1 MPKLDVK
8 RNENEFGSLVGNI
21 IRLSKYVDQIAPTPH
36 PQERKIHPKR
46 RTKKAIKKIQKKK
59 AKAPKYVISTIIPL
73 PKNSTILLMENK
85 GTGLFYYLDE
95 NRNIKCIQK
104 YGGDVSIEDDIK
116 SFFNSDNHVI
126 IIINGILYI
135 SNKYLYEQYLL
146 QRNNG
151 KIRRTFIESLSP
163 VSVKDIFILSAFT
176 EQQKLPLKF
185 KEYQRNNSSLFP
197 REYFKFATEFCE
209 INEFTKEN
217 SYFTFKGFLEL
228 SRDVLS
234 KRYMVI
240 IEDKRSGAMYVINP
254 LEEPY

>member
-1 MPKLDVK
+1 MSKLVK
-8 RNENEFGSLVGNI
+8 INNRDEFGSLVGNI
-21 IRLSKYVDQIAPTPH
+21 KRLSKYVDQIAPTP
-36 PQERKIHPKR
+36 QKRKIHPKR
-46 RTKKAIKKIQKKK
+46 RTKKAKKRLQKKK

-73 PKNSTILLMENK
+73 PKNSTILLMHNK
-85 GTGLFYYLDE
+85 GTGLFYDLDE
-95 NRNIKCIQK
+95 NNNITCNQR

-116 SFFNSDNHVI
+116 SSFNSDKHVI

-135 SNKYLYEQYLL
+135 SNKYLYELYLL

-151 KIRRTFIESLSP
+151 KIRRVYIESLSP

-185 KEYQRNNSSLFP
+185 NEYERNNSSLFP
-197 REYFKFATEFCE
+197 KDYLKFATEFCE

-217 SYFTFKGFLEL
+217 SYFTFKCFLEL
-228 SRDVLS
+228 FRDYLS

-240 IEDKRSGAMYVINP
+240 IEDKLSGAMYVIDP
-254 LEEPY
+254 LEGLY